1 MLRAEKLRIDLRSGQ
16 ALNFVYIPLLV
27 MVSVALLLRVVLG
40 ASSVVFLRLKVAADE
55 ASLESGSSDEKLSLN
70 MINVNVTA

>member
-1 MLRAEKLRIDLRSGQ
+1 MRAEKLQIEFRFGQ
-16 ALNFVYIPLLV
+16 ASNLVYIPLLV